1 MFNGFVFDRVR
12 GKEHQQT
19 LGHDASKICNGV
31 ACRWLNKSIDGYR
44 KSQQGGTCN
53 AKIWNTDKW

>member
-31 ACRWLNKSIDGYR
+31 ACRWLNKNIDGYR

-53 AKIWNTDKW
+53 AKI